1 MILVIDASAALAL
14 ILDPNKN
21 EEYSKE
27 IKRADT
33 VIAPELFVSE
43 VANVA
48 WKYKKLAGF
57 THEETLTLAENSI
70 ALVDQ
75 LIPVNEIWKE
85 SLREAIN
92 NDHPVYD
99 FLYIICARRNDGM
112 LLTKDK
118 KLKNICKKLAVKC
131 V

>member
-1 MILVIDASAALAL
+1 MILVIDASAAFAL
-14 ILDPNKN
+14 ILEPIQHED
-21 EEYSKE
+21 YRKE
-27 IKRADT
+27 IERADT
-33 VIAPELFVSE
+33 VIAPEIFISE

-57 THEETLTLAENSI
+57 THEETLTLAENGI
-70 ALVDQ
+70 ELVDQ
-75 LIPVNEIWKE
+75 FIPVNELWKE

-99 FLYIICARRNDGM
+99 FLYVICARRNDGI

-118 KLKNICKKLAVKC
+118 KLRNICEKLAVKFM
-131 V
+131 